1 MGKNCVRSQ
10 APEQEGLSRFR
21 DDRHQPDREKV
32 ASSEEEAERKTCQGE
47 KNAQTRQQEG
57 LSRFRDVTGK
67 ADQAKVETSDK
78 DVNRRSRTKRASK
91 RREKSVSRER
101 NVKQKEF
108 QEMTQSTAVTGK
120 RSGFV
125 PIGPPFLYRLPHVSK
140 LPSPGLPGVGWYMHI
155 NIITISMYLSIHPS
169 IYLFFYL

>member
-1 MGKNCVRSQ
+1 MSG
-10 APEQEGLSRFR
+10 
-21 DDRHQPDREKV
+21 
-32 ASSEEEAERKTCQGE
+32 RK

-91 RREKSVSRER
+91 RREKGVSRER

-125 PIGPPFLYRLPHVSK
+125 PIGPPFSL
-140 LPSPGLPGVGWYMHI
+140 
-155 NIITISMYLSIHPS
+155 
-169 IYLFFYL
+169 